1 MNLGNNQKVALM
13 TTDFSRGRLIRG
25 AAIAVFL
32 MLPQLP
38 LPEASAVTPYL
49 DWVSNIGAVM
59 AGLLTTT
66 AATRQ
71 S

>member
-1 MNLGNNQKVALM
+1 MNLGANQKVALM
-13 TTDFSRGRLIRG
+13 TTDFSRGRLLRG
-25 AAIAVFL
+25 AAIALFL

-38 LPEASAVTPYL
+38 LPEASPLIPYL

-66 AATRQ
+66 QATR
-71 S
+71 